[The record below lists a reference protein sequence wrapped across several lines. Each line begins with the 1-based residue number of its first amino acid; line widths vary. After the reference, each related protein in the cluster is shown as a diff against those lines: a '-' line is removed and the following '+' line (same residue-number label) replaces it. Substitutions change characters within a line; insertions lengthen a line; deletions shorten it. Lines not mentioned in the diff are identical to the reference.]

1 MSRADGWTPGSPQT
15 GSLAARR
22 VAGALRSVGPPLLF
36 GLRLWASVCLAL
48 YVAFWL
54 ELDNPFWAGTTAA
67 IVCQPQL
74 GASLRKGWYRMIGTF
89 VGAVVIVVLTACFP
103 QDRALFLVALAL
115 WAAACALV
123 ATLLHNF
130 ASYSAALA
138 GFTAAIIAA
147 DELGATGGP
156 NADAVFLL
164 AVYRASEI
172 CIGIVSAG
180 IVLAGTDFGGAQ
192 RRLAA
197 LFAALSGEITGR
209 FTGMLA
215 LAGPEMP
222 ETQPA
227 RRELARRVIALD
239 PIIDEVKG
247 ESSQIRYHSPALQ
260 RAVDGLFA
268 AQAGWRTV
276 ALLARLPDDEAR
288 QEADAVLRSIPD
300 ELRSAE
306 DGVPAGWIA
315 DPVRPRRAC
324 EMAVRTLIA
333 VPART
338 PSLRLLADQ
347 TARVINGISDALNG
361 MALLVGAPVSPVP
374 RGHGF
379 RLRVPDWLPS
389 LVSAG
394 RAFVAIGIVEIFWI
408 VTEWPN
414 GATAVFWTAIG
425 VILFA
430 PRADEAYAT
439 AMGTTVGAAVAAIF
453 TAIIAFAVLPGLET
467 FEAFLAIGL
476 YLIPA
481 GALMVQPWQ
490 RAMFTSMVGRFIPL
504 LTPENQMSYDTVQF
518 YNGAL
523 AIVGGIGA
531 AALSFRLLPP
541 LSPAFRTRRLLALTL
556 RDLRR
561 LATGHVPWT
570 AEDWEGR
577 IYGRLAALPDAAEPL
592 QRSQPVTALSVGN
605 GIIQLR
611 RIVPR
616 LGLGSD
622 LDGSLEALAQG
633 NSAIAAT
640 RLAQLDGRL
649 ASLPGAG
656 SEAFLALQARGS
668 ILVITEALMEHASY
682 ITSTQERPCDGRTDL
697 RQTKVKLCFR
707 EASLFLLVICRSC
720 CCANLKNLLF
730 AR

>member
-1 MSRADGWTPGSPQT
+1 MTDVFNEPGWARRRRTFARLSAALT
-15 GSLAARR
+15 NAAR
-22 VAGALRSVGPPLLF
+22 AAGPPLLF

-54 ELDNPFWAGTTAA
+54 ELENAFWAGTTAA
-67 IVCQPQL
+67 LVCQPHL
-74 GASLRKGWYRMIGTF
+74 GASLRKGWYRMIGTL

-103 QDRALFLVALAL
+103 QDRAPFLVALAL

-180 IVLAGTDFGGAQ
+180 IVLAGTDLGGAQ

-197 LFAALSGEITGR
+197 LFAALSAEITGR

-222 ETQPA
+222 ETLPA
-227 RRELARRVIALD
+227 RQELVRRVIALD
-239 PIIDEVKG
+239 PIIDEAKG

-260 RAVDGLFA
+260 RAVDGLFS
-268 AQAGWRTV
+268 AQVGWRTV
-276 ALLARLPDDEAR
+276 AVLLARMPDDKAR
-288 QEADAVLRSIPD
+288 QEADAVLQNIPQ
-300 ELRSAE
+300 ELRLAE
-306 DGVPAGWIA
+306 HGVPAGWMA

-324 EMAVRTLIA
+324 ETAVRTLIA

-347 TARVINGISDALNG
+347 TARAINGISDALNG

-374 RGHGF
+374 RGRGF

-389 LVSAG
+389 LVNAG
-394 RAFVAIGIVEIFWI
+394 RAFVTIGIVELFWI

-414 GATAVFWTAIG
+414 GAFAIT
-425 VILFA
+425 F
-430 PRADEAYAT
+430 
-439 AMGTTVGAAVAAIF
+439 AAIVVLLLAPLAERAHAAAMRF
-453 TAIIAFAVLPGLET
+453 MIGLALATGCTAIIAFAVLPGLET
-467 FEAFLAIGL
+467 FEAFSIAIGL
-476 YLIPA
+476 YLIPT
-481 GALMVQPWQ
+481 GALMAQPWQ
-490 RAMFTSMVGRFIPL
+490 TVIFAAMVLGFGPL
-504 LTPENQMSYDTVQF
+504 LAPANVQSYDPQQF
-518 YNGAL
+518 YNFAL
-523 AIVGGIGA
+523 AIVAGSGA

-556 RDLRR
+556 HDLRR
-561 LATGHVPWT
+561 LAAGPIPR
-570 AEDWEGR
+570 APGDWEGR
-577 IYGRLAALPDAAEPL
+577 LYGRLAALPDAAEPL
-592 QRSQPVTALSVGN
+592 QRSQLLAGLAVGTE
-605 GIIQLR
+605 IIQLR
-611 RIVPR
+611 HIATR

-622 LDGSLEALAQG
+622 LDLALEAVARG
-633 NSAIAAT
+633 NGAIATA
-640 RLAQLDGRL
+640 RLARLDDRL

-656 SEAFLALQARGS
+656 SEASLALQARGS
-668 ILVITEALMEHASY
+668 ILAISEALIQHASY
-682 ITSTQERPCDGRTDL
+682 FDAAAP
-697 RQTKVKLCFR
+697 V
-707 EASLFLLVICRSC
+707 
-720 CCANLKNLLF
+720 
-730 AR
+730 